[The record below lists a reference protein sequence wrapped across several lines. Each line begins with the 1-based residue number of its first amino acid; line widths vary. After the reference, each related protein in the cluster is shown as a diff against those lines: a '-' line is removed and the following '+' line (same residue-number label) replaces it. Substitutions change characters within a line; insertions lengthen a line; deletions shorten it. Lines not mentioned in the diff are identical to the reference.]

1 MSFRT
6 MVREVG
12 WDSVASETKVC
23 SLTAGCQLSIWKQ
36 MRRTFVTGHYL
47 TVGSQ
52 CEDIKERQYL
62 QKRTEV
68 LRFVR
73 NRIKNWCDT
82 SRTVELPYTAKG
94 SEPATDSKRMCF
106 VGYSSMW
113 PLTGNCNT
121 RNYWER
127 MEKVEQIQEN
137 CRNPWLHHILD
148 SVCNS

>member
-1 MSFRT
+1 
-6 MVREVG
+6 
-12 WDSVASETKVC
+12 
-23 SLTAGCQLSIWKQ
+23 
-36 MRRTFVTGHYL
+36 MRRTFVTGLYL

-94 SEPATDSKRMCF
+94 SEPAIDSKRMCF
-106 VGYSSMW
+106 VGYSSM
-113 PLTGNCNT
+113 
-121 RNYWER
+121 
-127 MEKVEQIQEN
+127 
-137 CRNPWLHHILD
+137 
-148 SVCNS
+148 